1 MTFAPASAPEPVAPE
16 TALSVTPVEWSVDP
30 WREFPLKAIAGF
42 LAAISL
48 ALLAVR
54 TMPAPLAGW
63 ALALALLAV
72 LGPAY
77 LPMRCRVDDSG
88 IARRLGLGWERRA
101 WGDIRVARLGA
112 RALYVST
119 LRNGGPLEPFRGLLL
134 PLPRSRADELR
145 PVLSAALAAHGI

>member
-1 MTFAPASAPEPVAPE
+1 MTFAPASVPEVATPE
-16 TALSVTPVEWSVDP
+16 TAPSLPPLEWSVDP
-30 WREFPLKAIAGF
+30 WREFPLRAITGF
-42 LAAISL
+42 LAAVAL

-63 ALALALLAV
+63 ALALALLAM

-77 LPMRCRVDDSG
+77 LPVRCRVDETG
-88 IARRLGLGWERRA
+88 IARRLGFGWERRA
-101 WGDIRVARLGA
+101 WADIRVARLGA

-134 PLPRSRADELR
+134 PLPRGRADELK
-145 PVLSAALAAHGI
+145 PALSAVLTAHGI

>member
-1 MTFAPASAPEPVAPE
+1 MTFAPASVPEVATPE
-16 TALSVTPVEWSVDP
+16 TAPSLPPLEWSVDP
-30 WREFPLKAIAGF
+30 WREVPLRAITGF
-42 LAAISL
+42 LAAVAL

-63 ALALALLAV
+63 ALALALLAM

-77 LPMRCRVDDSG
+77 LPVRCRVDETG
-88 IARRLGLGWERRA
+88 IARRLGFSWERRA
-101 WGDIRVARLGA
+101 WADIRAARLGA

-134 PLPRSRADELR
+134 PLPRGRADELK
-145 PVLSAALAAHGI
+145 PALTAALTAHGI